1 MLFLLDGLRSRL
13 NQVDRKNKAFHLLI
27 IALLFFGENFLKG
40 SIIFAGLR
48 GVQCMIIL
56 DFFIVTYNKGEQVIF
71 QALFEQDNT
80 ADSSVPVLKRV
91 SP

>member
-56 DFFIVTYNKGEQVIF
+56 DFLASLITKGSK
-71 QALFEQDNT
+71 LFFRHSLNRIT
-80 ADSSVPVLKRV
+80 RPVLPFP
-91 SP
+91 S

>member
-27 IALLFFGENFLKG
+27 IALLFFGEHFLKG

-56 DFFIVTYNKGEQVIF
+56 DFFIATYNKGEQVIF

-80 ADSSVPVLKRV
+80 AGSSVPVLKRV